1 MATPSGKSATP
12 ETVVT
17 TVLVD
22 VLITETWL
30 DILFETYAKAPS
42 AVTATSLGTLPTT
55 TEAVAVLVAVLI
67 TETMLLPLVAT

>member
-1 MATPSGKSATP
+1 MATPSGNSATP

-22 VLITETWL
+22 VLITETSL

-42 AVTATSLGTLPTT
+42 AVMATSLGTLPTT